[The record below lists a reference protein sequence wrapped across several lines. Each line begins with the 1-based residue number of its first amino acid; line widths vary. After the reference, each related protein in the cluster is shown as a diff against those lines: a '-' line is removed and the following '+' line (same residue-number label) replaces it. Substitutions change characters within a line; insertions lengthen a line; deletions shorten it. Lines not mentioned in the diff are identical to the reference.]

1 MDTREAIGV
10 IAVSLVPFL
19 VSVGAALSV
28 GGPRKWPFLTDA
40 FSLLERFTF

>member
-28 GGPRKWPFLTDA
+28 GGPGNGH
-40 FSLLERFTF
+40 FSPTLFRF